1 MSEETPHRSFS
12 DKTIRK
18 INRKI
23 KAIEATADEIPGVII
38 IHNIHDGS
46 VVYMSKRG
54 LDILGVTLKEVIDM
68 GTDYHTNY
76 FNAEEAK
83 EYVPKLL
90 SHLERNNHNE
100 ILSLFQQVRPSPIE
114 PFTWYLTSMKI
125 FMRDEDDRP
134 ILTIGIALPIDPKHH
149 LTSKV
154 SRLLEENN
162 FLRNN
167 IKKFTTL
174 GNREKEVL
182 KLLALGKS
190 SSEIAK
196 ELFISV
202 ATVETHRKNIRCKLE
217 VSTSY
222 QLAQYARAFDLI

>member
-1 MSEETPHRSFS
+1 MSKETPAISFS
-12 DKTIRK
+12 DRTLKKVNKK
-18 INRKI
+18 ID
-23 KAIEATADEIPGVII
+23 AIDAIAQEIPGVII
-38 IHNIHDGS
+38 IHNIKDGS

-54 LDILGVTLKEVIDM
+54 LDILGITLQEVKDM
-68 GTDYHTNY
+68 GADYHTNF
-76 FNAEEAK
+76 FNVEEAK
-83 EYVPKLL
+83 EYVPKFM
-90 SHLERNNHNE
+90 SHLERNNDDE
-100 ILSLFQQVRPSPIE
+100 VLSLFQQVRPSPSE
-114 PFTWYLTSMKI
+114 AFTWYSTSMKI
-125 FMRDEDDRP
+125 FMRDEDGNP
-134 ILTIGIALPIDPKHH
+134 LLTIGIALPVDPKHH

-167 IKKFTTL
+167 LKKFTTL

-190 SSEIAK
+190 SAEIAK

-202 ATVETHRKNIRCKLE
+202 STVETHRKNIRNKLE
-217 VSTSY
+217 ASTSY

>member
-1 MSEETPHRSFS
+1 MSKETPTLSFCER
-12 DKTIRK
+12 TLQK
-18 INRKI
+18 INKKI
-23 KAIEATADEIPGVII
+23 FAIEAIAEEIPGVII
-38 IHNIHDGS
+38 VHDIRDGS

-54 LDILGVTLKEVIDM
+54 LDILGITLQEVRDM
-68 GTDYHTNY
+68 GMDYHTNF

-90 SHLERNNHNE
+90 SHLERNNDDE
-100 ILSLFQQVRPSPIE
+100 VLSLFQQVRPSPTL
-114 PFTWYLTSMKI
+114 PFTWYSTSIKI
-125 FMRDEDDRP
+125 FMRDEDGKP
-134 ILTIGIALPIDPKHH
+134 VLTIGIALPVDPKHH

-162 FLRNN
+162 FLRKNL
-167 IKKFTTL
+167 KKFTTL

-190 SSEIAK
+190 SAEIAK

-202 ATVETHRKNIRCKLE
+202 STVETHRKNIRYKLE
-217 VSTSY
+217 ANTSY
-222 QLAQYARAFDLI
+222 QLAEYARAFDLI